1 MEPTIN
7 RNELLNNAASALV
20 INYFNA
26 LPHSTSTQD
35 QEESF
40 VHDLLAMYETQT
52 DFFEILK
59 KMDALI
65 EANEKTLAMQEILF
79 DFLILNY
86 MSKKTE
92 LEGEDYLDTQEWMA
106 IEDATADR
114 GTEFLNLIVYLS
126 ECILD
131 EIEPDLDDYIDEF
144 LLTEDDLDQDEFAI
158 YETVIKNRELVDAPL
173 ETLLNIEVEQDEIK
187 DIFLPMMCFFNRVAS
202 LEEKQSFLRS
212 SKPKN
217 ALNIALFEALQAFVS
232 FGN

>member
-1 MEPTIN
+1 
-7 RNELLNNAASALV
+7 
-20 INYFNA
+20 
-26 LPHSTSTQD
+26 
-35 QEESF
+35 
-40 VHDLLAMYETQT
+40 
-52 DFFEILK
+52 
-59 KMDALI
+59 MDALI
-65 EANEKTLAMQEILF
+65 EAQEKTLALQEILF

-144 LLTEDDLDQDEFAI
+144 LMTEDDLDQDEFAI
-158 YETVIKNRELVDAPL
+158 YETVIKNRELADAPL

-187 DIFLPMMCFFNRVAS
+187 DIFLPMMCFFNRVVS
-202 LEEKQSFLRS
+202 LDEKQSFLRS

-217 ALNIALFEALQAFVS
+217 ALNMALFEALQTFVS